1 MSVNTAN
8 QAERSYIPCVPV
20 KSGRESACSHSHE
33 CTCRVVGLP
42 TFTETSLHSHRVDC
56 REVFLTPL
64 QVTDP
69 GEIVTMVTASGRS
82 YARQINTEDTAVQ
95 EANTDTPAQ
104 LVLGN

>member
-1 MSVNTAN
+1 MW
-8 QAERSYIPCVPV
+8 SYYKQYIQ
-20 KSGRESACSHSHE
+20 SAGSHSQMN
-33 CTCRVVGLP
+33 TLAGLL
-42 TFTETSLHSHRVDC
+42 SSQLSSHSHRVDC

-82 YARQINTEDTAVQ
+82 YARQINLEDNAVQ
-95 EANTDTPAQ
+95 ETNTDIPGQ

>member
-1 MSVNTAN
+1 MNAL
-8 QAERSYIPCVPV
+8 A
-20 KSGRESACSHSHE
+20 
-33 CTCRVVGLP
+33 GLLDSQL
-42 TFTETSLHSHRVDC
+42 SLKHHSHRVDC

-95 EANTDTPAQ
+95 EANPATPGQ